1 MSTLTTTVELTELR
15 PAPAPA
21 DRETISLKVPQDTH
35 NALPES
41 GTSDSAA
48 SHELST
54 GPLASE
60 LSPTSMLRVTLTVL
74 QPSLVN
80 FLSSFTNGLIT
91 VGLPAIAKSLSLQR
105 SLYVWPASVYGLTA
119 GSMLLIAGSIAD
131 LVGPRRVE
139 LLGIFL
145 LGLFFV
151 AGGLSTSGTQVVVF
165 RALQGIAM
173 ALHLPASVAL
183 VAAGVPEGRARNVAF
198 ACLGLSQPLGFS
210 VGLVA
215 SGVMIE
221 RVGWRAG
228 FFVSGAATLVAA
240 VVAVWMLPKPKPVRP
255 RMSRLRLLESIYTE
269 IDWIGGAL
277 ASGGLA
283 LLAYV
288 LACVLSAY

>member
-15 PAPAPA
+15 PARTPAV
-21 DRETISLKVPQDTH
+21 RETISLKVSQDSP
-35 NALPES
+35 NALPDS
-41 GTSDSAA
+41 GTLDNVA
-48 SHELST
+48 SHELSI
-54 GPLASE
+54 GPPASE

-91 VGLPAIAKSLSLQR
+91 VGLPAIATSLSLQR
-105 SLYVWPASVYGLTA
+105 TLYVWPASVYGLTA
-119 GSMLLIAGSIAD
+119 GSMLLLSGSVAD

-139 LLGIFL
+139 LVGVFL
-145 LGLFFV
+145 LGAFFI
-151 AGGLSTSGTQVVVF
+151 AGGLSTSGAQAVVF
-165 RALQGIAM
+165 RALQGVAM
-173 ALHLPASVAL
+173 AMHLPASVAL
-183 VAAGVPEGRARNVAF
+183 VAAGVREGRARNVAF

-221 RVGWRAG
+221 RVGWRVG
-228 FFVSGAATLVAA
+228 FFVSGAATLLAGVA
-240 VVAVWMLPKPKPVRP
+240 AVWMLPKPEPVRP
-255 RMSRLRLLESIYTE
+255 RMSRLRLLKSVYTE

-288 LACVLSAY
+288 LA